1 MTMHVIHAI
10 LCVCMYSHCVCVHAW
25 GKEGGEWLS
34 IRSQFLHASN
44 IIKFFLLYLLYL
56 VKMGC
61 RLAFESLL
69 TPPTPL
75 PALLSVD

>member
-1 MTMHVIHAI
+1 MHVIHAI
-10 LCVCMYSHCVCVHAW
+10 LCVCMYRYVW
-25 GKEGGEWLS
+25 GKGGGLL
-34 IRSQFLHASN
+34 IRSQFLHASK
-44 IIKFFLLYLLYL
+44 IIKLYLLYL

-75 PALLSVD
+75 PALLSVG